1 VDNPFSWDYLT
12 APLSQT
18 PTFGPFS
25 IFYLVLFGLSFILA
39 LFMYY
44 DGPRRFENHKL
55 RRDMVNVASQMI
67 MWVTA
72 IGLIFFLI
80 RAMRFELLTLE
91 RRFWLYLTFAI
102 YLGMIAYFVYYV
114 RVVYPPKLAAFEK
127 HRARRKYTAPPSR
140 GAARARSR
148 RRATR

>member
-1 VDNPFSWDYLT
+1 
-12 APLSQT
+12 
-18 PTFGPFS
+18 
-25 IFYLVLFGLSFILA
+25 
-39 LFMYY
+39 MYY

-127 HRARRKYTAPPSR
+127 HRARRKYTTPPSR